1 MATSAE
7 DWYIIA
13 EESGDSFA
21 YALEGE
27 KQAKHRC
34 VERCNVLNLTKL
46 TVKSL
51 IESSM
56 RAGVTLQDDHPQLQ
70 QFLIALEH
78 TFRHRIKPR
87 RSLLGQKRSFWGVIE
102 SFEKYSSDF
111 AESVASVRGIPGI
124 RTMAGRGRAWLRF
137 VLMQKKLADH
147 FRVMVE
153 NRGILGDWY
162 DPDAVML
169 SEESTIIAGM
179 LMGLNAIDYNVLMKG
194 EDFDKSVG
202 VLDFVPYLKDGNY
215 LGKLPGDPGMEEEGT
230 ESEMS
235 QLLDQKAYL
244 EEMNRKLQSNVEQL
258 QTRTKTLERD
268 NSALTETVSSLQ
280 DQLAVLGQEREELR
294 SMNEKSSAELRKA
307 LENLQDDQ
315 RVELDTFVH
324 TRAGLND
331 LYSAT
336 QKNLETETKL
346 RQQLSQ
352 ELAIQ
357 RGIKEEKETAL
368 QLLEKSTHEKQDT
381 IVTLRKQLEELK
393 AANLKMQ
400 SQLRSAKETHQKDS
414 MKIRNLEGRLA
425 QLTATSKQTE
435 KEFEET
441 KVTLRESER
450 TSRELGN
457 KLEEVQLARST
468 AESDLAIEK
477 QWRASLQMEIQR
489 EKNRVVELTN
499 ETKKLKSLTK
509 EHAELQEKHAVL
521 QETVSEQEITLVE
534 MGRSL
539 SLAQQKVADM
549 KHVSTVMK
557 ESVWK
562 DDRHISD
569 CQQCQKPFSVAR
581 RKHHCR
587 NCGGIFCFEC
597 SENSLQLASSSK
609 PVRVCDSC
617 YSMLLERSNT

>member
-1 MATSAE
+1 MASSE
-7 DWYIIA
+7 DWYLVA
-13 EESGDSFA
+13 EETGDSFT

-27 KQAKHRC
+27 KKAKHRYL
-34 VERCNVLNLTKL
+34 ERCNLLNLMKL

-70 QFLIALEH
+70 QFLVALEH
-78 TFRHRIKPR
+78 TFRHRVKLR
-87 RSLLGQKRSFWGVIE
+87 RNLLGQKRSFWGVIE
-102 SFEKYSSDF
+102 SFEKHSSDF

-124 RTMAGRGRAWLRF
+124 KTMAGRGRAWLRF

-147 FRVMVE
+147 FQVMVE
-153 NRGILGDWY
+153 NKGILGDWY
-162 DPDAVML
+162 DPDAVMR

-194 EDFDKSVG
+194 EEFDKSGG
-202 VLDFVPYLKDGNY
+202 VLDFVQYLKDGNY
-215 LGKLPGDPGMEEEGT
+215 LGKLPGDPGVEEEEGT

-244 EEMNRKLQSNVEQL
+244 EELNRKLQFNVEQL
-258 QTRTKTLERD
+258 QAKTKTVEKD
-268 NSALTETVSSLQ
+268 NSALKDTVTSLQ
-280 DQLAVLGQEREELR
+280 DQLTILSQDREELR

-315 RVELDTFVH
+315 RAELDTFVH

-331 LYSAT
+331 LYSST

-352 ELAIQ
+352 ELVLQ
-357 RGIKEEKETAL
+357 KGIREEKETAL

-381 IVTLRKQLEELK
+381 IVTLRKQLEEMK

-400 SQLRSAKETHQKDS
+400 SQLKSAKETHQKDS
-414 MKIRNLEGRLA
+414 LKIRNLESRLA
-425 QLTATSKQTE
+425 HLTATSKQME

-450 TSRELGN
+450 TSRELGG
-457 KLEEVQLARST
+457 KLEEIQLARST

-477 QWRASLQMEIQR
+477 QWRVSLQMEIQR
-489 EKNRVVELTN
+489 EKDRVVELTN
-499 ETKKLKSLTK
+499 ETKKFKSLRK

-521 QETVSEQEITLVE
+521 QETVSEQEIALVE

-539 SLAQQKVADM
+539 SLAQQKLADM

-557 ESVWK
+557 ESTWM
-562 DDRHISD
+562 DDRDISN
-569 CQQCQKPFSVAR
+569 CQQCRKPFSVAR

-597 SENSLQLASSSK
+597 SESSLQLASSSK